1 MQSTDPNLLDVSRS
15 RSDLKGDAL
24 KLGEARSALAVTR
37 ATLREGGMKGL
48 WAGTKPAIVR
58 VGLGIGVYMSVI
70 EVSDE
75 SSAQARDLLWFA
87 DGADWSFSL

>member
-1 MQSTDPNLLDVSRS
+1 M
-15 RSDLKGDAL
+15 

-37 ATLREGGMKGL
+37 ATLRETGMKGL

-70 EVSDE
+70 EVSV
-75 SSAQARDLLWFA
+75 
-87 DGADWSFSL
+87 